1 MCKLLG
7 DAEVHPKLWS
17 AKPIN
22 PDQPVDWLSI
32 ERKRH
37 NAQRTPEKQAARA
50 KKLSARDGARRK
62 KWAELGIDYDFAAAP
77 SRESLEQQGA
87 RFVKLP
93 RDLYDEMSALCD
105 AQRRGELSA
114 ADQLLLTQLMRS
126 ISLQVAAG
134 LG

>member
-1 MCKLLG
+1 MGAAGAVGAVDLIG
-7 DAEVHPKLWS
+7 PKVLHELHALARANVPPAGAAAP
-17 AKPIN
+17 AKPFRVTLP
-22 PDQPVDWLSI
+22 PD
-32 ERKRH
+32 
-37 NAQRTPEKQAARA
+37 
-50 KKLSARDGARRK
+50 RDD
-62 KWAELGIDYDFAAAP
+62 LDFAAAP

-114 ADQLLLTQLMRS
+114 ADQLLLTQLIRS